1 MIDKS
6 CDIEKILCPNIHISL
21 SFIKKTMIKSM
32 TGFGKCVIEERDTTF
47 TVEIRALNSKQLD
60 VNLRMPVPL
69 KEHEIVIRS
78 IIGKKIQRG
87 KVDVSISTDSNSVT
101 AAPVINQKIAEH
113 YYIQLKTLSDS
124 LNLDST
130 NQYLPV
136 IVKMPDVLVT
146 KTEGIDD
153 NAIKV
158 LMNGVLDAIA
168 KVDEFRISEGVILEE
183 DFNLRIDNISLYLT
197 QIEQYEENRLAHIF
211 KRIKTNLESVAD
223 DMQLDKNRLEQEMI
237 YYVEKLDITEE
248 KVRLK
253 KHCDYFIETMQNE
266 DSPGKKL
273 SFISQE
279 IGREINTIGSKA
291 NDADIQKLVVL
302 MKDELEKI
310 KEQIFN
316 IL

>member
-1 MIDKS
+1 
-6 CDIEKILCPNIHISL
+6 
-21 SFIKKTMIKSM
+21 
-32 TGFGKCVIEERDTTF
+32 
-47 TVEIRALNSKQLD
+47 
-60 VNLRMPVPL
+60 MPVPL
-69 KEHEIVIRS
+69 KEHEIVIRG
-78 IIGKKIQRG
+78 IIGIKIQRG
-87 KVDVSISTDSNSVT
+87 KIDVSISTDSNSVS

-113 YYIQLKTLSDS
+113 YYVQLKTLSDS
-124 LNLDST
+124 LNLDSS

-153 NAIKV
+153 NAKKV
-158 LMNGVLDAIA
+158 LMNGISEAIA
-168 KVDEFRISEGVILEE
+168 KVDEFRISEGVMLEE
-183 DFNLRIDNISLYLT
+183 DFNLRIDNISLYLSK
-197 QIEQYEENRLAHIF
+197 IEQYEETRLARIF

>member
-1 MIDKS
+1 
-6 CDIEKILCPNIHISL
+6 
-21 SFIKKTMIKSM
+21 
-32 TGFGKCVIEERDTTF
+32 
-47 TVEIRALNSKQLD
+47 
-60 VNLRMPVPL
+60 
-69 KEHEIVIRS
+69 
-78 IIGKKIQRG
+78 
-87 KVDVSISTDSNSVT
+87 
-101 AAPVINQKIAEH
+101 
-113 YYIQLKTLSDS
+113 
-124 LNLDST
+124 
-130 NQYLPV
+130 
-136 IVKMPDVLVT
+136 
-146 KTEGIDD
+146 
-153 NAIKV
+153 
-158 LMNGVLDAIA
+158 
-168 KVDEFRISEGVILEE
+168 
-183 DFNLRIDNISLYLT
+183 
-197 QIEQYEENRLAHIF
+197 
-211 KRIKTNLESVAD
+211 
-223 DMQLDKNRLEQEMI
+223 MQLDKNRLEQEMI

>member
-1 MIDKS
+1 
-6 CDIEKILCPNIHISL
+6 
-21 SFIKKTMIKSM
+21 M
-32 TGFGKCVIEERDTTF
+32 TGFGKCVIEERNTTF

-60 VNLRMPVPL
+60 INLRMPVPL
-69 KEHEIVIRS
+69 KEHEIVIRG
-78 IIGKKIQRG
+78 IIGIKIQRG
-87 KVDVSISTDSNSVT
+87 KIDVSISTDSNSVS

-124 LNLDST
+124 LNLDSS

-183 DFNLRIDNISLYLT
+183 DFNLRIDNISLYLSK
-197 QIEQYEENRLAHIF
+197 IEQYEETRLARIF